1 MQCPC
6 QYPFPQAMIA
16 AMLGTIGITL
26 PFFALI
32 GCGYLAGRTK
42 IIPRG
47 GVEGLTAFV
56 FYFALPALLFRSLA
70 LKPLGDVFEPDF
82 MWAYALAGL
91 SVYAVAAVMGRV
103 LFRATLGE
111 VALFGHSASIGNVGF
126 LALPLVVAVL
136 GEEARVPVILCL
148 FIDLVVL
155 LPVTIILLE
164 ASKHR
169 NAALGDFAR
178 NVGRG
183 VLINP
188 FVLSIAA
195 GVIASALGVR
205 LADPVDLFTRLLGSA
220 AGPAAL
226 FALGGSLGS
235 SLAMRTA
242 KDGGGGAVV
251 YMTVF
256 KLAVYPAVMWLVMT
270 RIFEITP
277 LWAAAAI
284 LTAAAPIAANVFVV
298 AGAYDQNTERV
309 SAAILVS
316 TAAAV
321 ITFSALAGV
330 LAV

>member
-1 MQCPC
+1 
-6 QYPFPQAMIA
+6 MIA
-16 AMLGTIGITL
+16 AMLGALGITV

-42 IIPRG
+42 IMPRG

-70 LKPLGDVFEPDF
+70 LKPLGDVFEPRF
-82 MWAYALAGL
+82 MSAYALAGL
-91 SVYAVAAVMGRV
+91 GVYAGAAILGRV
-103 LFRATLGE
+103 LFRASLGE
-111 VALFGHSASIGNVGF
+111 TVLFGHTASVGNVGF

-136 GEEARVPVILCL
+136 GEEAKVPVILCW
-148 FIDLVVL
+148 FIDLVLL
-155 LPVTIILLE
+155 LPISIILLE
-164 ASKHR
+164 ASRHR
-169 NAALGDFAR
+169 NAALWDFVR

-183 VLINP
+183 VLLNP

-226 FALGGSLGS
+226 FALGGSLGAS
-235 SLAMRTA
+235 FGGSLAARTVT
-242 KDGGGGAVV
+242 DGGAVV
-251 YMTVF
+251 YMSVC
-256 KLAVYPAVMWLVMT
+256 KLAVYPAVLWLVMT
-270 RIFEITP
+270 QGFEIEP
-277 LWAAAAI
+277 LWAAAAT
-284 LTAAAPIAANVFVV
+284 LTAAAPIAANVFVI
-298 AGAYDQNTERV
+298 AGTYKQNTERI

-321 ITFSALAGV
+321 ITFSALAGI
-330 LAV
+330 LAP